1 MLAQARATS
10 FGLRNIRFETQ
21 GTLRLLI
28 DQAAGIVIDLLVAL
42 SVIALVTAGV
52 MLAASARAEVARRLG
67 AIGVRRAVGS
77 TARPRDRSR
86 SRWRGCSCRSPFATA
101 GMIAGALVTLA
112 PAGRLLELIN
122 EPTPGGALA
131 GPLALAWIAAVVIP
145 AAGAAWPAW
154 RASSRSVVTLLR
166 GADVAAVGAA
176 AAPGGRRSL
185 RLPGGGLVG
194 LGARLVGAR
203 RARLAATAV
212 SLGLSTA
219 FVLLM
224 LALASEL
231 NTLETDPG
239 ALGRH
244 YQLTAVLPAS
254 EIGQV
259 RAIPGVQAASV
270 RYEEQAAD
278 SFDLGEAIDVIA
290 YPGDGTQFESP
301 PLVAGRRAHGAD
313 EVDVGQGLSEALGL
327 SPGTTLAL
335 ALQDG
340 NELRL
345 RVAGVVSSLDYDGR
359 VAYVP
364 ASALLA
370 ADPSAP
376 STIAVI
382 VSPGASPGDVYES
395 LIGLGGEPH
404 YAAGATNRAAT
415 LIAVLRTIVTAIA
428 IVDGLVCLYALDP
441 GVRADGGGAADDGRG
456 PAGVRGGGRGGVA
469 AARGRRGRDHRPRR
483 DRRDPA
489 GAARP
494 RPGALAPRDQLCG
507 AAARRRDLRDPDRR
521 ASGSRSRR

>member
-1 MLAQARATS
+1 M
-10 FGLRNIRFETQ
+10 
-21 GTLRLLI
+21 
-28 DQAAGIVIDLLVAL
+28 
-42 SVIALVTAGV
+42 
-52 MLAASARAEVARRLG
+52 
-67 AIGVRRAVGS
+67 
-77 TARPRDRSR
+77 
-86 SRWRGCSCRSPFATA
+86 
-101 GMIAGALVTLA
+101 
-112 PAGRLLELIN
+112 
-122 EPTPGGALA
+122 
-131 GPLALAWIAAVVIP
+131 IP

-166 GADVAAVGAA
+166 GADVAAVGRGR
-176 AAPGGRRSL
+176 PGGRRSL

-254 EIGQV
+254 EIAQV

-376 STIAVI
+376 STIAII
-382 VSPGASPGDVYES
+382 VSPGANPGDVYES
-395 LIGLGGEPH
+395 LSGLGGEPH

-428 IVDGLVCLYALDP
+428 IVDGLVCLYALIQACALMVAERRTTVAVLRACGA
-441 GVRADGGGAADDGRG
+441 GVGAVSRLLTGAAVAIIVPAAIVGILLERLVLG
-456 PAGVRGGGRGGVA
+456 PALSHLAINYAVLPLAAGTSEILIVVVGLAVA
-469 AARGRRGRDHRPRR
+469 AVIAVGWVARD
-483 DRRDPA
+483 
-489 GAARP
+489 AARESVVA
-494 RPGALAPRDQLCG
+494 GL
-507 AAARRRDLRDPDRR
+507 
-521 ASGSRSRR
+521 S